1 MGRAGHGRGCGTRGG
16 CGHEG
21 DFGVFRCLEGEKR
34 GGRVFSFFDF
44 FSEGGSCGW
53 AGFRVGVCV
62 KKEAAPL
69 VWVLVGGDGVRQ
81 GCTAWLA

>member
-1 MGRAGHGRGCGTRGG
+1 MGVGVRAILVF
-16 CGHEG
+16 
-21 DFGVFRCLEGEKR
+21 FGAWQGKW

-69 VWVLVGGDGVRQ
+69 VWVLVGDDGVRQ